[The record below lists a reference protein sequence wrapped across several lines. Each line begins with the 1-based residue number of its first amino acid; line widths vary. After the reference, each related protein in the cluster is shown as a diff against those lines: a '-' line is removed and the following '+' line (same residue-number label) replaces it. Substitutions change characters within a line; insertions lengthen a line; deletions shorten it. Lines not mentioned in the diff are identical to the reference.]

1 MHLNARALRDYIK
14 AMHGAIPWDF
24 ALVFIFLAA
33 IVPWRGY
40 VRVRQLIKRESITT
54 ADRLLLYASTI
65 AFQWIVTVFVL
76 WRWAAR
82 GYAPSLL
89 GLALPRPWLGI
100 GVAVL
105 LSALITANQLA
116 SIRRLASLPREKQG
130 FFRSL
135 SLKLMPQNAVER
147 LAFFGLVT
155 TVAICEEILYRG
167 WAQMVFQ
174 QLAGGVVVAAVLGSA
189 ILFSIAHA
197 YQGKRGLIATFIV
210 GVVFSAVR
218 VWTGSLLPTIA
229 AHFVADISAGLIAP
243 VWLSAADARAAAS
256 EALSRP
262 TDPATLQSES

>member
-1 MHLNARALRDYIK
+1 
-14 AMHGAIPWDF
+14 MHGAIPWDF
-24 ALVFIFLAA
+24 ALVFIFLAL

-40 VRVRQLIKRESITT
+40 VRVRQLIKRESIAT
-54 ADRLLLYASTI
+54 ADRLVLYASTI

-76 WRWAAR
+76 WRCAAR
-82 GYAPSLL
+82 GYAPPML
-89 GLALPRPWLGI
+89 GLALPRPWLAI
-100 GVAVL
+100 GAGVL
-105 LSALITANQLA
+105 LSGLITANQLA

-135 SLKLMPQNAVER
+135 SLELMPQNNIER

-174 QLAGGVVVAAVLGSA
+174 NLLGGSVLAAVLASA

-197 YQGKRGLIATFIV
+197 YQGRRGLVATFIV
-210 GVVFSAVR
+210 GVVFSSVR

-243 VWLSAADARAAAS
+243 VWLNAADAKAGSR
-256 EALSRP
+256 EALDSAR
-262 TDPATLQSES
+262 DPAGLRSES